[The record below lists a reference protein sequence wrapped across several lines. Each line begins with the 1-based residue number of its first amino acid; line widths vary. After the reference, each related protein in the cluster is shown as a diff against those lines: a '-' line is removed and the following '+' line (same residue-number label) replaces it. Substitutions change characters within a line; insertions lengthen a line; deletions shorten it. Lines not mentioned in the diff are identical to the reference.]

1 MAKEKAGSKQ
11 PENKDEEEFRPREA
25 ESLGAYIRRVRLM
38 RGLNLPDVARAL
50 ANEPPSQRISHP
62 YLSQIELG
70 QVFQPSRDRLQSLA
84 NVLQIN
90 PDWLFEKAQLPLQG
104 AEDTTEP
111 NPIVSQIATRAAKM
125 EPTDQ
130 QMVLDMINVIV
141 KRRQGQRKG
150 DKG

>member
-1 MAKEKAGSKQ
+1 MPRGKTVSKPPGNQ
-11 PENKDEEEFRPREA
+11 DEEQFHPRKD

-90 PDWLFEKAQLPLQG
+90 PDWLFEKAHLPLQG

-141 KRRQGQRKG
+141 KRRQEQRKG

>member
-1 MAKEKAGSKQ
+1 MARGKTDSKHTKNKEEGELQ
-11 PENKDEEEFRPREA
+11 PRAE
-25 ESLGAYIRRVRLM
+25 ESLGAYIRRVRLQ

-70 QVFQPSRDRLQSLA
+70 QVFQPARDRLQSLA

-90 PDWLFEKAQLPLQG
+90 PEWLFEKAHLPMQG
-104 AEDTTEP
+104 AEDTTQR
-111 NPIVSQIATRAAKM
+111 NPIVSEIATRAAKM

-130 QMVLDMINVIV
+130 QMVLDMIRLSV
-141 KRRQGQRKG
+141 KRRQGERKG
-150 DKG
+150 DKT